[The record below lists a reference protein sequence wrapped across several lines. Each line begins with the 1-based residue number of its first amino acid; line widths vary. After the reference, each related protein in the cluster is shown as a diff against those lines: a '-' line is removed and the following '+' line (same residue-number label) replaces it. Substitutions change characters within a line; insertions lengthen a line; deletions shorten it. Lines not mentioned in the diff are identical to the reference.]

1 MAELLLVNP
10 RRRRRRHKA
19 RRRRAPRAHRRYRRR
34 RAVALAP
41 RRRRR
46 RSHRRISF
54 RRRRR
59 NPSFRGSFGSMRSA
73 LMPSLKAGVVG
84 SIGALGL
91 DIVLGQVLAKLPVS
105 LQSGWGKVAVKLA
118 GALAVGMLGGYVM
131 RGRGRDLTV
140 GAMTVTLHDVLKE
153 QFVSAFPSVPL
164 GEYLTFAP
172 VMGYGATTALP
183 GTTGMGE
190 YMSDYV
196 TGESGVPYDNATY
209 GGY

>member
-1 MAELLLVNP
+1 
-10 RRRRRRHKA
+10 
-19 RRRRAPRAHRRYRRR
+19 
-34 RAVALAP
+34 
-41 RRRRR
+41 
-46 RSHRRISF
+46 
-54 RRRRR
+54 
-59 NPSFRGSFGSMRSA
+59 MRSA